1 MLNVYNFNGAL
12 TQTSNGVL
20 TKNPKAQI
28 TMNVEADI
36 EPEKNNAPL
45 DGVLTLKLR
54 ANSELADC
62 QYDLWMLIE
71 LRQRSPH
78 SRTQCGVEL
87 YELLTFARPSHE
99 FETNS

>member
-1 MLNVYNFNGAL
+1 MLNVYNFNGVL
-12 TQTSNGVL
+12 TQTPNGGL
-20 TKNPKAQI
+20 TQNPKAQI
-28 TMNVEADI
+28 TINVEDDI

-45 DGVLTLKLR
+45 DGVRTLKFR

-62 QYDLWMLIE
+62 QYDLWILIG

-78 SRTQCGVEL
+78 SRTECGVEL
-87 YELLTFARPSHE
+87 YELLTFARPSNE